1 MIYAIIPK
9 NSNKAVTIRDDADFK
24 ELLRKQIGD
33 HASDYY
39 EMRIKDFEESYKQLK
54 ILLEQYK
61 HSKVRDDAL
70 NYVNEIIEGLFD

>member
-9 NSNKAVTIRDDADFK
+9 DSNKTIVIRDDMDFK
-24 ELLRKQIGD
+24 ELLREQIGD

>member
-9 NSNKAVTIRDDADFK
+9 DSSKAVIIRDDADFK
-24 ELLRKQIGD
+24 EMLREQLGD

>member
-9 NSNKAVTIRDDADFK
+9 DSNKAVIIRDDTDFK
-24 ELLRKQIGD
+24 ELLREQIGD